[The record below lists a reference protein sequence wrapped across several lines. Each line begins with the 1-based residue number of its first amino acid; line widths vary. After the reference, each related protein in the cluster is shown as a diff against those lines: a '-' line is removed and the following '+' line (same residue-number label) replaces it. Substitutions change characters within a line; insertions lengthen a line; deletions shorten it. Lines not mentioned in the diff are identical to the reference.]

1 MPEPRLSIRFRL
13 DSSSGIAPYRQ
24 LVAQVQ
30 RAVSRG
36 TLQEGDRL
44 PSIRDVVNH
53 VTVNPNTVQRAYR
66 ELEYL
71 GIAKGRA
78 GLGTFITT
86 IAHVVTS
93 RADRESL
100 LQDLRAWT
108 QTARNLGLND
118 REIQDLVDDALVHEA
133 AAKT

>member
-13 DSSSGIAPYRQ
+13 DLSNGIAPYRQ

-30 RAVSRG
+30 KAVSRG
-36 TLQEGDRL
+36 VLREGDQL

-53 VTVNPNTVQRAYR
+53 VTINPNTVQRAYR

-86 IAHVVTS
+86 IAPVVSS